1 MNRKR
6 IFNIIQIGNK
16 DDFWS
21 KSFDYIIVFVILL
34 NLLVTLLSTFDAMK
48 KYSGLFSVIEL
59 VTIIFFTVEYILR
72 LWTADYLYPNL
83 SRPAAVFRFMFSVLG
98 LIDLLTFV
106 PYYLPIIFPAGIV
119 AFRIFRVIRIFRLF
133 RINAQY
139 DAFNVIIDIISEK
152 KRQILSSMVLIFI
165 FLVAASL
172 CMYDLEHE
180 AQPELFDNAFSGMWW
195 AVSALL
201 TVGYGDIYPITT
213 IGRILA
219 ILIAFLG
226 VGMVAIPTG
235 IISAGFVEHYTK
247 MKSYKGLAHE
257 LQFIMADL
265 DLKHPWCNKA
275 VRDITFPPE
284 TTLVMI
290 ARNDEIILPTED
302 TILEDKDKLVLG
314 GEDYK
319 DEIGIEID
327 EIAIDNENPWI
338 GKRVKDIEFNKNE
351 MLLFIHRGDKNMV
364 PNGSTMIREGD
375 GVLLLVQDENSTA
388 GVKKIKKN

>member
-1 MNRKR
+1 VNRRR

-21 KSFDYIIVFVILL
+21 KSFDYLIVFVILL
-34 NLLVTLLSTFDAMK
+34 NLTVTLLSTFDSLQS
-48 KYSGLFSVIEL
+48 YSGVFKVVEL
-59 VTIIFFTVEYILR
+59 VTIVFFTIEYILR
-72 LWTADYLYPNL
+72 LWTADYLYPNVP
-83 SRPAAVFRFMFSVLG
+83 RVTAVFRFVFSFLG
-98 LIDLLTFV
+98 IIDLLTFL

-139 DAFNVIIDIISEK
+139 DAFNVIIDIINEK
-152 KRQILSSMVLIFI
+152 KKQILSSMVLIFI

-172 CMYDLEHE
+172 CMYDLEHA

-213 IGRILA
+213 MGRIMA
-219 ILIAFLG
+219 ILTAFLG
-226 VGMVAIPTG
+226 VGMVAVPTG

-247 MKSYKGLAHE
+247 MKAYKGLAHE

-265 DLKHPWCNKA
+265 TSKHPWCGQK
-275 VRDITFPPE
+275 VKDIVCPPE
-284 TTLVMI
+284 TVLIMI
-290 ARNDEIILPTED
+290 MREYEVVVPTEN
-302 TILEDKDKLVLG
+302 TVLMDKDKLVLG

-319 DEIGIEID
+319 DDIGIELSELVIS
-327 EIAIDNENPWI
+327 EENPWI
-338 GKRVKDIEFNKNE
+338 GKRVKNLNFPKDEL
-351 MLLFIHRGDKNMV
+351 MLMIHRGGKSII
-364 PNGSTMIREGD
+364 PNGSTIIRED
-375 GVLLLVQDENSTA
+375 DRIVMYTETELRRKT
-388 GVKKIKKN
+388 IKM